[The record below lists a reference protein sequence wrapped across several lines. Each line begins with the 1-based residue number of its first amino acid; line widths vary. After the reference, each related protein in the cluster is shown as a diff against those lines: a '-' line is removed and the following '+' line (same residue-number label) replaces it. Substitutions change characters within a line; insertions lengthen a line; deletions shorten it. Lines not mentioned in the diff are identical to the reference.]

1 MYLKKGDKVVVVA
14 GNDKGKEG
22 IIQKVVRAKNKVIIE
37 NINVVKKHHAKG
49 QGVGTFDKELGI
61 DSSNVML
68 LDPETN
74 KPTRIGYDFK
84 DGKKIRISKSSKKE
98 I

>member
-1 MYLKKGDKVVVVA
+1 MYLKKGDKVVVTA

-22 IIQKVVRAKNKVIIE
+22 IIQKVLNSKNKVVIE
-37 NINVVKKHHAKG
+37 NINVAKKHYAKG
-49 QGVGTFDKELGI
+49 QGIGTFDKELGI
-61 DSSNVML
+61 HASNVML

-74 KPTRIGYDFK
+74 KPTRVGFIEK
-84 DGKKIRISKSSKKE
+84 DGKKVRVSKKTQKE